1 MTSNVWAWNL
11 HLDCLFEHELFVDM
25 TMRLNI
31 DNTHNINTGFVT
43 REEWRDGACV
53 SKPCTKEGSFQ
64 RSDNFYTFIFNSPT
78 EVLTVNRKDLA
89 YKHEF
94 PNLPSTS
101 YGTCKVV
108 ERETKKN
115 KI

>member
-11 HLDCLFEHELFVDM
+11 HLDCLFDGV
-25 TMRLNI
+25 TMRLNF
-31 DNTHNINTGFVT
+31 DNTSNIGFVT

-64 RSDNFYTFIFNSPT
+64 RSDNFYFFKFDSPT
-78 EVLTVNRKDLA
+78 ERMEVNRKDLA

-94 PNLPSTS
+94 PNLPSTN

-108 ERETKKN
+108 VRETKKN